1 MMINV
6 IVHIYNTIILLHT
19 TCKKPKILHKTK
31 QKQDTLQIWSL
42 SVTTFM
48 FKQKVG
54 RKKQQPKMC
63 ENMAPHQKSAFLTSP
78 SQSYY

>member
-1 MMINV
+1 MINV

-48 FKQKVG
+48 FKKKLEEKSSSQKCVKTWPLI
-54 RKKQQPKMC
+54 KKVP
-63 ENMAPHQKSAFLTSP
+63 F
-78 SQSYY
+78 